1 MTAEDLKEIL
11 EYKLVDLEKF
21 DLTVYHIVA
30 LMVVVVVTRVLLWVI
45 KKLIYRFQFKTDLD
59 PGRRAAFYQI
69 VKYVVIVM
77 AIAVGLE
84 TLGFKITILLAGSA
98 ALLVGVGLGMQDFFR
113 DTFSGIILL
122 IEGTVKVG
130 DIIEV
135 DGLICQVDHIGIRA
149 SQVTTRDDIT
159 MIIPNYK
166 FINENVV
173 NWTHNND
180 NTRFHLHVGVAY
192 GSDVDTVRRI
202 LEECANRH
210 TEVSKSPK
218 PKVRFEDFGESSLN
232 FTLLFYSRSI
242 FRIENVKS
250 DMRFMIDKEFRK
262 SKVVIPF
269 PQRDLHIRTDFR
281 HKEEEQS
288 GEES

>member
-1 MTAEDLKEIL
+1 MTLEDVKKIL
-11 EYKLVDLEKF
+11 EYKIIDLDNF
-21 DLTVYHIVA
+21 DLTVYHLAV
-30 LMVVVVVTRVLLWVI
+30 LVMVVVVTRVLLWVI
-45 KKLIYRFQFKTDLD
+45 KKIIYRFQFKNDLD

-84 TLGFKITILLAGSA
+84 TIGFKITILLAGSA

-122 IEGTVKVG
+122 IEGTIKVG

-135 DGLICQVDHIGIRA
+135 DGLICKVDHIGIRA
-149 SQVTTRDDIT
+149 SQITTRDDVA

-180 NTRFHLHVGVAY
+180 NTRFHLNVGVAY
-192 GSDVDTVRRI
+192 GSDTDKVKKI
-202 LEECANRH
+202 LEECADRH
-210 TEVSKSPK
+210 SEVSKSPK
-218 PKVRFEDFGESSLN
+218 PRVRFEDFGDSSLN
-232 FTLLFYSRSI
+232 FTLLFFSRSI

-250 DMRFMIDKEFRK
+250 DLRFMIDKEFRK
-262 SKVVIPF
+262 NNVEIPF

-281 HKEEEQS
+281 HKEQDPEQ
-288 GEES
+288 EA